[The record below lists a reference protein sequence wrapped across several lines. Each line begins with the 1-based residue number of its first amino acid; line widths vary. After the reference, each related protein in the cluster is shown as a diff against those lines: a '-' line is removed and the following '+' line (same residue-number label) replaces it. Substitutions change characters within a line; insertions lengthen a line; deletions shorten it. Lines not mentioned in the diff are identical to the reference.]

1 MTRTTS
7 QRPPCI
13 PMLLVLGARTSVR
26 PRRVRQRNKFRA
38 PSQAALIGERG
49 LQPVRLRFVLVP
61 IVWFE
66 PNIQS

>member
-1 MTRTTS
+1 
-7 QRPPCI
+7 
-13 PMLLVLGARTSVR
+13 MLLVLGARTSVR